1 MNKNCLVFFFISAL
15 NCYSCKDTL
24 CIRPCCWR
32 FISVSF
38 LLRASETQWMW
49 RHRGPVAPATVGTP
63 LSERPLF
70 YAGSGGF
77 CAVTRLWKSY
87 YCLNFF
93 WNLTLGWACSTVFIV
108 MCREDCFCVH
118 YVKKF
123 LFLVAIMSFNLWETN
138 VKKKKK
144 LKRWDQ
150 IKVNNVTLCDLILGR
165 CDCNRTLIFILLHWF
180 TRCYVRHLARLRLSL
195 DPFTWL

>member
-1 MNKNCLVFFFISAL
+1 MR
-15 NCYSCKDTL
+15 TL
-24 CIRPCCWR
+24 CVFAP
-32 FISVSF
+32 VVADSF
-38 LLRASETQWMW
+38 PWLSFCVLVEPSGCDGTVV
-49 RHRGPVAPATVGTP
+49 PLPPATVETP

-70 YAGSGGF
+70 YAGSGGS

-87 YCLNFF
+87 YCFNLF

-144 LKRWDQ
+144 KLKRWDQ
-150 IKVNNVTLCDLILGR
+150 IKVNNVTPCDLILGR
-165 CDCNRTLIFILLHWF
+165 CDCNRTLIFISLRWF
-180 TRCYVRHLARLRLSL
+180 NSYSASSFIRPVYMTVKIWSLSGL
-195 DPFTWL
+195 CSERIMHATM

>member
-1 MNKNCLVFFFISAL
+1 MDVTAPWSRCSGNRGDTAL
-15 NCYSCKDTL
+15 RTAPVL
-24 CIRPCCWR
+24 RR
-32 FISVSF
+32 FG
-38 LLRASETQWMW
+38 R
-49 RHRGPVAPATVGTP
+49 
-63 LSERPLF
+63 
-70 YAGSGGF
+70 F

-87 YCLNFF
+87 YCFNFF

-138 VKKKKK
+138 VKKKK

-150 IKVNNVTLCDLILGR
+150 IKVNNVTPCDLILGPGD
-165 CDCNRTLIFILLHWF
+165 CDPTLIYILLHWF
-180 TRCYVRHLARLRLSL
+180 NSLLCQTACSARSFIRWTHLSDRKDVIVIWFLEWSDNARDRVNSIMWGARGGYLIWRNQI
-195 DPFTWL
+195 